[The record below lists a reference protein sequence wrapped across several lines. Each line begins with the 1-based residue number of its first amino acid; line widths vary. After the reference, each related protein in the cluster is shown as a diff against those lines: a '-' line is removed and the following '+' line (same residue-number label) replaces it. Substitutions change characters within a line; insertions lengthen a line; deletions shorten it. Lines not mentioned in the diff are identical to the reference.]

1 MMLKISQYT
10 GILESYL
17 KKMNYYIFSIIRP
30 LYHATAQK
38 IGHHSYRQRENS
50 IVYSSQKCNFC

>member
-17 KKMNYYIFSIIRP
+17 KKKKNYYIFSIIRP
-30 LYHATAQK
+30 LYYATAQK

-50 IVYSSQKCNFC
+50 IPSIL